1 MNESTDSPF
10 AWIILIGVVAAFAAW
25 DLAKRKGLNKR
36 SWAATC
42 FFFAPALIALA
53 FAKSQQRPGETEA
66 FRNRWTSLAA
76 YDPEIKAAVER
87 LSALGAAAVDQF
99 RMAYAD
105 VQTKES
111 IPLIVADIERRWA
124 AGEGLKPEVDPFER
138 LAELHRR
145 GVLNDADYEDQ
156 KRRLMKPRRPKTLR
170 SGWWWK
176 APALLFLVFLF
187 WPRGTPAGFPTCE
200 ASTTREIVRRA
211 IEDGED
217 AKVRNTRLLALDE
230 VKELSHDPGKPER
243 YCAGLAALNS
253 GDRRIAWRLF
263 QRGNNLFVEVSG
275 S

>member
-1 MNESTDSPF
+1 MNESTDSPLV
-10 AWIILIGVVAAFAAW
+10 WIILIGVVAAFAAW

-53 FAKSQQRPGETEA
+53 FTKSQQRPGETEA
-66 FRNRWTSLAA
+66 FRTRWTSLAA

-87 LSALGAAAVDQF
+87 ISALGPAAVDQF

-111 IPLIVADIERRWA
+111 VPLIVADIEARWA
-124 AGEGLKPEVDPFER
+124 AGDRFDGRHEQSER

-156 KRRLMKPRRPKTLR
+156 KRRLMKPRQPKSR
-170 SGWWWK
+170 WSGWWWK
-176 APALLFLVFLF
+176 APALLFLIFLF
-187 WPRGTPAGFPTCE
+187 WPRGTPAGFPICE
-200 ASTTREIVRRA
+200 ASTTRELVRRA
-211 IEDGED
+211 IENGED

-230 VKELSHDPGKPER
+230 VRELSHDPKIPQR

-253 GDRRIAWRLF
+253 GDQRIVWRLF
-263 QRGNNLFVEVSG
+263 QRGDNLFAEVSG